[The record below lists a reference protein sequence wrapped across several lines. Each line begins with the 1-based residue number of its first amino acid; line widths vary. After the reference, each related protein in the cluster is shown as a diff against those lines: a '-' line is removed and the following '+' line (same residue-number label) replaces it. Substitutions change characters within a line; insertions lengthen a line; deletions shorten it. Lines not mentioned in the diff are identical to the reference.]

1 MTEEEFERIYRLLK
15 TQYGINLERKKEI
28 VKGRL
33 ENYVRLGGYSSYT
46 AYLNAVEAD
55 ATGRLKQQLINLLT
69 TNHTFFMR
77 EFEHMDFMREE
88 VLPYLRKK
96 EAARKD
102 LGIWCGA
109 ASTGEEPYM
118 LAMLMNDFFGLEHGE
133 WDTTLLATDLS
144 TEALK
149 KAMRGEYTYD
159 QVKNL
164 PDTWKRRYFKSRDNG
179 EHFEVTKEIKDQIF
193 FRQFN
198 LMDPFPFRRK
208 FHVVFM
214 RNVMIY
220 FDARDKRRLVQKIY
234 DYLEPGGYL
243 FVGRTETI
251 DRNDSGF
258 MMVQPSIFRK
268 PLDSKAKYE
277 K

>member
-15 TQYGINLERKKEI
+15 NQYGINLERKKEI

-33 ENYVRLGGYSSYT
+33 ENYVRMGGYSSYT

-88 VLPYLRKK
+88 VLPYLKKK

-118 LAMLMNDFFGLEHGE
+118 LAMLMNDFFGLEHSE

-149 KAMRGEYTYD
+149 KAMRGEYTYE
-159 QVKNL
+159 QIKNL

-220 FDARDKRRLVQKIY
+220 FDAGDKRRLVQKIY

-251 DRNDSGF
+251 DRNGSGF

-268 PLDSKAKYE
+268 PLGRG
-277 K
+277 